1 MVRGFFGGVVVGSL
15 LSVVGLGAASVW
27 VGPGL
32 GPLANAP
39 VPEAQV
45 NSPGTP
51 APMGAPSNAPANAGE
66 EAAAAVPAGAAPD
79 TAEEAAQEAAQEAAP
94 DTAQEAAQ
102 DAAQE
107 AAQDTAQEMPAPAD
121 QPSPDAAQMA
131 DDMAATQPAAT
142 PAPAPQAS
150 QPSVAEQPTAP
161 APAPAQRPS
170 VAQSGPMIEA
180 PAAPR
185 LAQELPAQAVVDTN
199 SPARPET
206 STELAPPDQPTPP
219 PGQGDSPATALPAP
233 APAVPAPAAP
243 APTVV
248 AAPAPQ
254 MPSRLPSVGQTQPAA
269 PPAPPAALDLY
280 ASSFENPEGKPLM
293 SIVLIDRGDFTG
305 AVDALANFPYQVS
318 FALDPSRPGAAA
330 AMARYREAGFEVL
343 ALADIPETATAG
355 DVEASLAATLA
366 ALPETVA
373 VLEGDKAGLQGS
385 REISDQVAAILGET
399 GHGLVLAP
407 RGLDTA
413 RKAASKAGLAA
424 ATLFRDFDSKGQDAN
439 AVRRFLDQA
448 AFKAGQEQDGIIMVG
463 RTRPETISALILW
476 GLADRAERVALA
488 PVSAVLKAA
497 LQAR

>member
-51 APMGAPSNAPANAGE
+51 APMGAPANAPANAGE

-79 TAEEAAQEAAQEAAP
+79 TAEEAAEEAAQ
-94 DTAQEAAQ
+94 DTAQ

-131 DDMAATQPAAT
+131 DDTAATQPAAT

-150 QPSVAEQPTAP
+150 QPSVAEQPTTP

-199 SPARPET
+199 SPARPEA

-219 PGQGDSPATALPAP
+219 PGQGDSPATALPA
-233 APAVPAPAAP
+233 PAPAAP

-280 ASSFENPEGKPLM
+280 ASSFENPDGKPLM

-318 FALDPSRPGAAA
+318 FALDPQRPGAAA

-385 REISDQVAAILGET
+385 RVISDQVAAILGET

>member
-51 APMGAPSNAPANAGE
+51 APMVAPANAPANAGE

-79 TAEEAAQEAAQEAAP
+79 TAEEASEEA
-94 DTAQEAAQ
+94 
-102 DAAQE
+102 
-107 AAQDTAQEMPAPAD
+107 AQEMPAPAD

-131 DDMAATQPAAT
+131 DDTAAIQPAAT

-199 SPARPET
+199 SPARPEA

-219 PGQGDSPATALPAP
+219 PGQGDSPAAALPA
-233 APAVPAPAAP
+233 PAPAAP

-254 MPSRLPSVGQTQPAA
+254 MPSRLPSVGQTQPA
-269 PPAPPAALDLY
+269 APPAALDLY

-318 FALDPSRPGAAA
+318 FALDPQRPGAAA
-330 AMARYREAGFEVL
+330 TMARYREAGFEVL

-385 REISDQVAAILGET
+385 RVISDQVAAILGET
-399 GHGLVLAP
+399 GHGLILAP

-448 AFKAGQEQDGIIMVG
+448 AFKAGQEQGGIIMVG

>member
-1 MVRGFFGGVVVGSL
+1 
-15 LSVVGLGAASVW
+15 
-27 VGPGL
+27 
-32 GPLANAP
+32 
-39 VPEAQV
+39 
-45 NSPGTP
+45 
-51 APMGAPSNAPANAGE
+51 
-66 EAAAAVPAGAAPD
+66 
-79 TAEEAAQEAAQEAAP
+79 
-94 DTAQEAAQ
+94 
-102 DAAQE
+102 
-107 AAQDTAQEMPAPAD
+107 MPAPAD

-131 DDMAATQPAAT
+131 DDTAATQPAAT

-199 SPARPET
+199 SPARPEA

>member
-1 MVRGFFGGVVVGSL
+1 
-15 LSVVGLGAASVW
+15 
-27 VGPGL
+27 
-32 GPLANAP
+32 
-39 VPEAQV
+39 
-45 NSPGTP
+45 
-51 APMGAPSNAPANAGE
+51 
-66 EAAAAVPAGAAPD
+66 
-79 TAEEAAQEAAQEAAP
+79 
-94 DTAQEAAQ
+94 
-102 DAAQE
+102 
-107 AAQDTAQEMPAPAD
+107 
-121 QPSPDAAQMA
+121 
-131 DDMAATQPAAT
+131 
-142 PAPAPQAS
+142 
-150 QPSVAEQPTAP
+150 
-161 APAPAQRPS
+161 
-170 VAQSGPMIEA
+170 MIEA

-199 SPARPET
+199 SPARPEAR
-206 STELAPPDQPTPP
+206 TELAPPDQPTPP
-219 PGQGDSPATALPAP
+219 PGQGDSPATVLPAP
-233 APAVPAPAAP
+233 APAVP

-318 FALDPSRPGAAA
+318 FALDPARPGAAE
-330 AMARYREAGFEVL
+330 AMARYRAAGFEVL

-355 DVEASLAATLA
+355 DVEASLGAALA

-399 GHGLVLAP
+399 GHGLILAP

-413 RKAASKAGLAA
+413 RKSATKAGLAA
-424 ATLFRDFDSKGQDAN
+424 ATLFRDFDAKGQDAN

-448 AFKAGQEQDGIIMVG
+448 AFKAGQDGGGIIMVG
-463 RTRPETISALILW
+463 RNRPETISALILW

-488 PVSAVLKAA
+488 PVSAVLKEAA
-497 LQAR
+497 QAR

>member
-1 MVRGFFGGVVVGSL
+1 MVRGFFGGLVFGSV

-45 NSPGTP
+45 NSPSTP
-51 APMGAPSNAPANAGE
+51 APTGAPANAGE
-66 EAAAAVPAGAAPD
+66 EAAAAVPAGDAEDVAED
-79 TAEEAAQEAAQEAAP
+79 TAE
-94 DTAQEAAQ
+94 DTAQ
-102 DAAQE
+102 D

-121 QPSPDAAQMA
+121 QPNPDAAQMA
-131 DDMAATQPAAT
+131 DDTAATPPSAT

-185 LAQELPAQAVVDTN
+185 LAQALPTQAVVDTN
-199 SPARPET
+199 TPARPEA
-206 STELAPPDQPTPP
+206 STELAPPDQPVPP
-219 PGQGDSPATALPAP
+219 PGDGASPATALPAP
-233 APAVPAPAAP
+233 TAQAP
-243 APTVV
+243 APMVV
-248 AAPAPQ
+248 AAPDPQ
-254 MPSRLPSVGQTQPAA
+254 MPSRLPSVGQTPPAE

-385 REISDQVAAILGET
+385 RVISDQVAAILGET
-399 GHGLVLAP
+399 GHGLILAP

-424 ATLFRDFDSKGQDAN
+424 ATLFRDFDAKGQDAN

>member
-1 MVRGFFGGVVVGSL
+1 MVRGFFGGLVVGSL

-45 NSPGTP
+45 NSPATP
-51 APMGAPSNAPANAGE
+51 APGAAPTDAGKD
-66 EAAAAVPAGAAPD
+66 AAAAVPAGAAENTAED
-79 TAEEAAQEAAQEAAP
+79 TAE
-94 DTAQEAAQ
+94 
-102 DAAQE
+102 
-107 AAQDTAQEMPAPAD
+107 DTAQEMAAPAD
-121 QPSPDAAQMA
+121 QPSPDAAQVA
-131 DDMAATQPAAT
+131 DGTAATPPAATPPAAT
-142 PAPAPQAS
+142 PAPAPRAS
-150 QPSVAEQPTAP
+150 QPSVAEQPMAP

-185 LAQELPAQAVVDTN
+185 LAQALPAQAVVDTN
-199 SPARPET
+199 TPARPEA
-206 STELAPPDQPTPP
+206 STELAPPDQPAPP
-219 PGQGDSPATALPAP
+219 SGEGASPATALPTPTAQ
-233 APAVPAPAAP
+233 APAPAAP
-243 APTVV
+243 APTVM
-248 AAPAPQ
+248 AAPAPE
-254 MPSRLPSVGQTQPAA
+254 MPSRLPSLGQTQPAA
-269 PPAPPAALDLY
+269 PPPPPAALDLY

-318 FALDPSRPGAAA
+318 FALDPQRPGAAA

-385 REISDQVAAILGET
+385 RVISDQVAAILGET

-448 AFKAGQEQDGIIMVG
+448 AFKAGQEQGGIIMVG